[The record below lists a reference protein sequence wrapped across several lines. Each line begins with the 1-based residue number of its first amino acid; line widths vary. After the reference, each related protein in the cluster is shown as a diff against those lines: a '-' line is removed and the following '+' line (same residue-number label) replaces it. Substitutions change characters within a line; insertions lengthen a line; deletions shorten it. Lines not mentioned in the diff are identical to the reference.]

1 MSNIYYYN
9 SKPLE
14 LSYSNGYS
22 LADKINIIK
31 NLESD
36 FQSGMLS
43 WSQIKWIIEEKK
55 FGSWTCQKI
64 IDKLMFDGKI
74 KTNPITN
81 DTRTFFKKPGA
92 FDL

>member
-1 MSNIYYYN
+1 MSNIYYYK

-43 WSQIKWIIEEKK
+43 WSQMKWIIDEKK

-64 IDKLMFDGKI
+64 IDRLMFDGKI

-81 DTRTFFKKPGA
+81 DTRTFFKKPSA